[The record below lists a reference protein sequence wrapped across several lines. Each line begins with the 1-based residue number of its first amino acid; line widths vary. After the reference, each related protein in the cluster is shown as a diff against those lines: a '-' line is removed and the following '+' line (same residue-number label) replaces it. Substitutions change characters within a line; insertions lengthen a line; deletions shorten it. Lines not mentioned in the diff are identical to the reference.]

1 MGHEQVVPAAS
12 RTLLPA
18 LARIPG
24 HLLWRANARVQVLLD
39 QELPEGIDIHAYAVL
54 LALADGTPR
63 SQQSLADSIAV
74 SRTTMVRVAAEL
86 AEQGLVER
94 VRNPADRRSY
104 ALTRTRA
111 AAGAVRRW
119 RPHVARLEAAVVRP
133 FTPGGAGRAAGAAA
147 RDHPRGPRPGC
158 SRAAA
163 RQRRLP
169 ADPDALPDAP
179 RVRRRT
185 RAVAA
190 GAAALRGAHRAASD
204 RPGAAVG
211 AGPRTGGERR
221 QRRPDGRRPG
231 APWAGR
237 AAAPAPPTGARRCCT
252 CCPMRSGCWRRR
264 REIAG
269 PLVGNRLR
277 PAQQEAD
284 GPSRGAAGAP
294 RDRRVT
300 PRIRR

>member
-63 SQQSLADSIAV
+63 SQQALADSIAV

-133 FTPGGAGRAAGAAA
+133 FTPGERDELRELLLATIREDLVQGAPAPLLDSVGFLLTRTHFRMHREFGAALAPLRLEPRHFGVLIALRATGPVPQSVLA
-147 RDHPRGPRPGC
+147 RALGVSGASVVQMVDDLEHRGLVER
-158 SRAAA
+158 
-163 RQRRLP
+163 RRL
-169 ADPDALPDAP
+169 ATDRRTQVLHLLPDAE
-179 RVRRRT
+179 RVLAQAT
-185 RAVAA
+185 
-190 GAAALRGAHRAASD
+190 
-204 RPGAAVG
+204 
-211 AGPRTGGERR
+211 
-221 QRRPDGRRPG
+221 
-231 APWAGR
+231 
-237 AAAPAPPTGARRCCT
+237 
-252 CCPMRSGCWRRR
+252 
-264 REIAG
+264 EIAG
-269 PLVGNRLR
+269 PLVGNRL
-277 PAQQEAD
+277 
-284 GPSRGAAGAP
+284 AP
-294 RDRRVT
+294 LNKKQTDRLVVLLVRLVT
-300 PRIRR
+300 AE